1 MNNKLKIF
9 LILIF
14 LALCTF
20 GQDQVSFETP
30 YIKKFTR
37 DDYNAHDQNWNIA
50 QDSLGLIYVANNDAL
65 LIYDGEIWQK
75 IKLHNVWGLISNEK
89 GVVYFGADNI
99 FGKIEYGSKGDIRI
113 KSFTEQLD
121 KKDRNTGIIQD
132 IYYSGDTTYFL
143 SFNSVFIFV
152 NDKYDSVIKIGTRIL
167 GSFLINNQLYYN
179 DKNKGLKKIDNGKIK
194 KLHINENILGS
205 YVFKIINVD
214 DKSLILSSKGLFYT
228 KSKKL
233 NLNSNNFKHL
243 DPELSKL
250 IIRVGTTKFKKLSNS
265 KIALYSLTDGIL
277 IYNLKTKYKTF
288 LNKQNGLSTNSI
300 ISVFEDR
307 DLNLWIST
315 YEGINYVEL
324 NYPVRIISE
333 ENFTADIITSV
344 NNFKEDI
351 VFTTLSGLYKVK
363 KDRNSN
369 QIYIHDYN
377 INESCT
383 GTIEYEDHLY
393 ASSIRGFGEIQ
404 NNKFIEIEDFN
415 VPYLLL
421 KIKQFPNYFLLGG
434 GSGIT
439 ILKYEKGKIYK
450 VKNIESSNVDS
461 RYVVEHNGYL
471 WFSIK
476 KGIVSRIK
484 TKDILTDSII
494 IEDFYLTDS
503 LNTNNMFI
511 NLICN
516 KLIVQDGEIIKEFD
530 YKKTEFIETNLKN
543 SIDNSDMIELYI
555 DEGNCSWIS
564 NSNILKHLCY
574 KDGKFIENNKFITR
588 INNIKVSSIFKDTL
602 ENRIWIGGTNKIG
615 LINNN
620 KVDTN
625 LQDFKIL
632 IRNIRVNDSTIF
644 YGYNLN
650 DSIQNLFQRKS
661 QFLFNFATQF
671 YQANDENKYSYKLE
685 GYNKAWSDWSDINF
699 ANYTNLDYGTY
710 TFKVKARNIFGK
722 ESNIEQF
729 TFEVEPA
736 FYQTWYAYLLFVIIL
751 ALIILL
757 VIYLNGKRLKGINLK
772 LEKQIE
778 ERTIEI
784 REQNKELEKLSI
796 VASETDNSVM
806 IYDEDYN
813 LEWVND
819 GEIRNFGYTLE
830 EIYKKFGRTI
840 IELSFYPK
848 INEVIKEIEETKN
861 SGHYNSKGIRKDG
874 SEIWSRTTLTPII
887 GENGKIKK
895 IIAID
900 SDITELK
907 YAEEKIRAQHILIT
921 QSLEYA
927 KKIQD
932 AVLPSLSSLKKEVED
947 AFILFKP
954 KDIVSGD
961 FFWMHNISGK
971 IIVATADC
979 TGHGVPGGFMSMIG
993 NSLMNEIVKE
1003 KHITS
1008 PSYILSLMDEKINDL
1023 FSKSESGQADGMDV
1037 AIATID
1043 KKEGIIE
1050 IASANQ
1056 SMYIIDDDEIIEFE
1070 GDIWSIGG
1078 VFSKKATGNFKSKII
1093 NITENTRLYMSSDG
1107 YQDQFGG
1114 SNDTKILKPN
1124 FIKLLKEN
1132 SDKPLIEQEK
1142 NIEKFLE
1149 SWVGN
1154 GKQTDDILVIGIK
1167 M

>member
-1 MNNKLKIF
+1 
-9 LILIF
+9 
-14 LALCTF
+14 
-20 GQDQVSFETP
+20 
-30 YIKKFTR
+30 
-37 DDYNAHDQNWNIA
+37 
-50 QDSLGLIYVANNDAL
+50 
-65 LIYDGEIWQK
+65 
-75 IKLHNVWGLISNEK
+75 
-89 GVVYFGADNI
+89 
-99 FGKIEYGSKGDIRI
+99 
-113 KSFTEQLD
+113 
-121 KKDRNTGIIQD
+121 
-132 IYYSGDTTYFL
+132 
-143 SFNSVFIFV
+143 
-152 NDKYDSVIKIGTRIL
+152 
-167 GSFLINNQLYYN
+167 
-179 DKNKGLKKIDNGKIK
+179 
-194 KLHINENILGS
+194 
-205 YVFKIINVD
+205 
-214 DKSLILSSKGLFYT
+214 
-228 KSKKL
+228 
-233 NLNSNNFKHL
+233 
-243 DPELSKL
+243 
-250 IIRVGTTKFKKLSNS
+250 
-265 KIALYSLTDGIL
+265 
-277 IYNLKTKYKTF
+277 
-288 LNKQNGLSTNSI
+288 
-300 ISVFEDR
+300 
-307 DLNLWIST
+307 
-315 YEGINYVEL
+315 
-324 NYPVRIISE
+324 
-333 ENFTADIITSV
+333 
-344 NNFKEDI
+344 
-351 VFTTLSGLYKVK
+351 
-363 KDRNSN
+363 
-369 QIYIHDYN
+369 
-377 INESCT
+377 
-383 GTIEYEDHLY
+383 
-393 ASSIRGFGEIQ
+393 
-404 NNKFIEIEDFN
+404 
-415 VPYLLL
+415 
-421 KIKQFPNYFLLGG
+421 
-434 GSGIT
+434 
-439 ILKYEKGKIYK
+439 
-450 VKNIESSNVDS
+450 
-461 RYVVEHNGYL
+461 
-471 WFSIK
+471 
-476 KGIVSRIK
+476 
-484 TKDILTDSII
+484 
-494 IEDFYLTDS
+494 
-503 LNTNNMFI
+503 
-511 NLICN
+511 
-516 KLIVQDGEIIKEFD
+516 
-530 YKKTEFIETNLKN
+530 
-543 SIDNSDMIELYI
+543 
-555 DEGNCSWIS
+555 
-564 NSNILKHLCY
+564 
-574 KDGKFIENNKFITR
+574 
-588 INNIKVSSIFKDTL
+588 
-602 ENRIWIGGTNKIG
+602 
-615 LINNN
+615 
-620 KVDTN
+620 
-625 LQDFKIL
+625 
-632 IRNIRVNDSTIF
+632 
-644 YGYNLN
+644 
-650 DSIQNLFQRKS
+650 
-661 QFLFNFATQF
+661 
-671 YQANDENKYSYKLE
+671 
-685 GYNKAWSDWSDINF
+685 
-699 ANYTNLDYGTY
+699 
-710 TFKVKARNIFGK
+710 
-722 ESNIEQF
+722 
-729 TFEVEPA
+729 
-736 FYQTWYAYLLFVIIL
+736 
-751 ALIILL
+751 LL